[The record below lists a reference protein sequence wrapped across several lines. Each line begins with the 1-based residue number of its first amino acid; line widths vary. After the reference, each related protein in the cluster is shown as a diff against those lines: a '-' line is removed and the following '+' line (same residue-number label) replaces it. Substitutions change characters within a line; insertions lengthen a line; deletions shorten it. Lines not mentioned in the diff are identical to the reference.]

1 MQSAYLSVIKH
12 FMYYEIFSIY
22 MGAMHGHNQRMRTE
36 HDYNT
41 NRLELSLIYR
51 MKIF

>member
-1 MQSAYLSVIKH
+1 MQSAYLSVIKNLCIMRNLV
-12 FMYYEIFSIY
+12 FIWALC
-22 MGAMHGHNQRMRTE
+22 MGITSACGLN
-36 HDYNT
+36 DYNT